1 MSTKRTRIA
10 IADDHGLMRQGL
22 AAILAADPRFEVVGE
37 ASDAA
42 GAVALARDLA
52 PDVLLL
58 DVGLAGGSGVDVAGR
73 VAGLAPECRVVM
85 VTMHA
90 RLDLVAACF
99 RAGAVGYVVKDS
111 AATSLVAAIEAVLRG
126 ERYLD
131 AAITPQVLL
140 RLDEYAARKTGPR
153 DPAYDNL
160 TRREQ
165 QILRLLAEGRAV
177 AAIAAE
183 LFISKKTV
191 ENHRA
196 NICGKLGLANL
207 AELVR
212 YAARLGI
219 IDLDDDLS

>member
-1 MSTKRTRIA
+1 M
-10 IADDHGLMRQGL
+10 
-22 AAILAADPRFEVVGE
+22 
-37 ASDAA
+37 
-42 GAVALARDLA
+42 
-52 PDVLLL
+52 
-58 DVGLAGGSGVDVAGR
+58 
-73 VAGLAPECRVVM
+73 
-85 VTMHA
+85 
-90 RLDLVAACF
+90 
-99 RAGAVGYVVKDS
+99 
-111 AATSLVAAIEAVLRG
+111 LRG

-153 DPAYDNL
+153 DPAYDAL

-177 AAIAAE
+177 AAIAVE

-212 YAARLGI
+212 YAARMGI
-219 IDLDDDLS
+219 VDLDDDLS